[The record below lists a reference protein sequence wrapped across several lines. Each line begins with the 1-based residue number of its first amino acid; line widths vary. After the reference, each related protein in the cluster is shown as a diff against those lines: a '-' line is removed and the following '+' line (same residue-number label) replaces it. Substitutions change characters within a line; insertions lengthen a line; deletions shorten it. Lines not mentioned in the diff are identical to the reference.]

1 MEWLIPVVV
10 AVITGPVV
18 VLLQQLRKENT
29 EQHAESRSL
38 LERVADK
45 VEKVDDKLT
54 GHIDWHMNQP
64 KPRSKANGNKEITR

>member
-45 VEKVDDKLT
+45 VEKVDEKLD
-54 GHIDWHMNQP
+54 GHIEWHL
-64 KPRSKANGNKEITR
+64 KRTSRSKADGSKKEITR